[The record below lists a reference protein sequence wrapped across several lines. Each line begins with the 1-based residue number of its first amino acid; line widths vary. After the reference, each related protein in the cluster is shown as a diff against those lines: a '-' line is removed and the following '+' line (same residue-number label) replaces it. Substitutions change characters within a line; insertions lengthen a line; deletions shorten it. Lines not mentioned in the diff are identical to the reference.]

1 MKYRNIMNISLQQI
15 QIFLKC
21 CRYLNFSR
29 VAEEYNFTPSMIS
42 KTIKSL
48 EDLLGIPLFVGK
60 YHRLDLT
67 PAKGTGKGWE
77 SICQTLVETVTRAYD
92 IQEQLSA
99 RLRIGILE
107 TTRFCADYITMKLEG
122 NLSESIMEK
131 IFSGS
136 EEICTICLRRW
147 RMGR

>member
-48 EDLLGIPLFVGK
+48 EDLLGIPLFCPEIPPSGP
-60 YHRLDLT
+60 D
-67 PAKGTGKGWE
+67 PGGKGTGK
-77 SICQTLVETVTRAYD
+77 
-92 IQEQLSA
+92 
-99 RLRIGILE
+99 
-107 TTRFCADYITMKLEG
+107 
-122 NLSESIMEK
+122 
-131 IFSGS
+131 
-136 EEICTICLRRW
+136 
-147 RMGR
+147 RMGIHLPDTGRNRHQSL